1 MATHSFK
8 DLVVWQEAMGLV
20 RTVYGVC
27 RKLPKEEIY
36 ALSDQMRRSAVS
48 VPSDIAEGQKRI
60 NRQEFIQ
67 FLGIALGSLG
77 ELETQL
83 ILASD
88 LYDIQTMAE
97 QEKCSKVTAMVVRL
111 MQTLRTQNSE
121 PRTRTEG
128 AK

>member
-8 DLVVWQEAMGLV
+8 DMVVWQEAMRLV
-20 RTVYGVC
+20 KEVYGVC
-27 RKLPKEEIY
+27 RKLPKEETY

-48 VPSDIAEGQKRI
+48 VPSNIAEGQKRI

-67 FLGIALGSLG
+67 FLGISLGSLA

-83 ILASD
+83 ILTHD
-88 LYDIQTMAE
+88 LYDIVTTDE
-97 QEKCSKVTAMVVRL
+97 QEKCSKVTAMLVRL
-111 MQTLRTQNSE
+111 MQTLRTQNIE

-128 AK
+128 TK